1 MGVLTESSPVTVFN
15 RITYINETQENMQPT
30 APKGLKKMNGGE
42 RIRKTTAVRKPNIA
56 QSEDYVAM
64 SDERIGNAEE
74 KL

>member
-1 MGVLTESSPVTVFN
+1 
-15 RITYINETQENMQPT
+15 
-30 APKGLKKMNGGE
+30 MNGGE